1 MFIYKFQ
8 VIYCL
13 IPKAASTSWKK
24 VLIRSS
30 TNQTMRKREL
40 YQLTLLRKYGLVSLA
55 AFSKEEIQERL
66 TTYFKFFVVRHPFI
80 RLLSA
85 YWSKFGRFGDLSDVH
100 FRFKGYLP
108 FLLRQKYK
116 SNSNVTFSDF
126 VEYITSV
133 YNISTSFFSR
143 QIHGN
148 SDLESVLDETRVHP
162 KVKLSISLWFNRD
175 RVLSKGSEY
184 FNHHWAQYSTSCHP
198 CHIDYDYI
206 VKFETMRE
214 DAAYVLS
221 KLGPHHQCLEEKYP
235 ELFNFTQKS
244 SSMYEKQFSTLS
256 SQQINRL
263 KEIYSID
270 FKLFGYDSKT
280 T

>member
-1 MFIYKFQ
+1 M
-8 VIYCL
+8 
-13 IPKAASTSWKK
+13 IPKAASTSWKR

-30 TNQTMRKREL
+30 TNQTIRKRDL

-55 AFSKEEIQERL
+55 AFSKGEIQEKL
-66 TTYFKFFVVRHPFI
+66 KTYFKFLVVRHPFI

-85 YWSKFGRFGDLSDVH
+85 YWSKFGRFGNLNDVH

-108 FLLRQKYK
+108 FLQRQKYK
-116 SNSNVTFSDF
+116 SNGNVTFSDF

-133 YNISTSFFSR
+133 YDVSTSFFSR
-143 QIHGN
+143 QRQGN
-148 SDLESVLDETRVHP
+148 QDLEDVLYGTKVHP
-162 KVKLSISLWFNRD
+162 KVKSAISLSLNRD
-175 RVLSKGSEY
+175 QVLPKGAEY
-184 FNHHWAQYSTSCHP
+184 FNHHWAQYSTLCHP

-244 SSMYEKQFSTLS
+244 SSMYDKHFSTLS
-256 SQQINRL
+256 SQQMKTL

>member
-1 MFIYKFQ
+1 MVIYKFQ

-13 IPKAASTSWKK
+13 IPKAASTSWKR

-30 TNQTMRKREL
+30 TNQTLRKRDL

-55 AFSKEEIQERL
+55 AFSKEEIQKRL
-66 TTYFKFFVVRHPFI
+66 KTYFKFLVVRHPLI
-80 RLLSA
+80 RLLST
-85 YWSKFGRFGDLSDVH
+85 YWSKFGRFGNLSDVH

-108 FLLRQKYK
+108 FLQRQKYK
-116 SNSNVTFSDF
+116 SSSNITFSDF

-143 QIHGN
+143 QRQGN
-148 SDLESVLDETRVHP
+148 QDLEDVLDESKVHP
-162 KVKLSISLWFNRD
+162 KVRLAISIWLNRNN
-175 RVLSKGSEY
+175 VLSKGSEY
-184 FNHHWAQYSTSCHP
+184 FNHHWSQYSTLCHP

-244 SSMYEKQFSTLS
+244 SSMYDKQLSTLS
-256 SQQINRL
+256 SQQINKL

-270 FKLFGYDSKT
+270 FKLFG
-280 T
+280 